1 MSTSLLEKL
10 KVKPVPKKIEQIKV
24 KIVEPAQQ
32 ENVEIQTIVL
42 DKTKDRLINRGDFLQ
57 KLKKTVSSNIPGKV
71 APTPIA
77 ATATA
82 SVYCYC
88 YC

>member
-42 DKTKDRLINRGDFLQ
+42 DKTKDKLIKLKNRLI
-57 KLKKTVSSNIPGKV
+57 
-71 APTPIA
+71 
-77 ATATA
+77 
-82 SVYCYC
+82 
-88 YC
+88 